1 MPLATSRFST
11 PKPVQAPVYEAALVA
26 QARRIAS
33 GESSTQPNPEH
44 LRVLLRWLDGHASC
58 PVQAVTH

>member
-1 MPLATSRFST
+1 MLITTRPAIT
-11 PKPVQAPVYEAALVA
+11 PMPVQAPVYEAALVA
-26 QARRIAS
+26 QARRIAT

-58 PVQAVTH
+58 PAGAITH